1 MIPTTAIPNRI
12 YRPALL
18 GYQCDACITNPARTI
33 NPDAPALA
41 SCPKPA
47 TVKFVITDGK
57 DVYTFKRCTG
67 CADALRKKIES
78 GVVFEILAEDSL

>member
-1 MIPTTAIPNRI
+1 MNTLTAIPNRI

-18 GYQCDACITNPARTI
+18 GLTCDACITNPARAL
-33 NPDAPALA
+33 NPDAPTLA

-57 DVYTFKRCTG
+57 DIYTFKRCDG
-67 CADALRKKIES
+67 CATALRKKIEA
-78 GVVFEILAEDSL
+78 GTVFEILAEESL